1 MRLVTEWDGRMFSN
15 DSGPMRAAAP
25 FRLAAALAVALSL
38 GACVPPRA
46 TPASETGAPDPALQ
60 GHAQWCNTSP
70 PSGYCGVDDL
80 R

>member
-1 MRLVTEWDGRMFSN
+1 MLSKFTGRMSLV
-15 DSGPMRAAAP
+15 PRIAV
-25 FRLAAALAVALSL
+25 LAAALVL

-46 TPASETGAPDPALQ
+46 PPASETGASDPALQ

-70 PSGYCGVDDL
+70 PSGYCSVDDK